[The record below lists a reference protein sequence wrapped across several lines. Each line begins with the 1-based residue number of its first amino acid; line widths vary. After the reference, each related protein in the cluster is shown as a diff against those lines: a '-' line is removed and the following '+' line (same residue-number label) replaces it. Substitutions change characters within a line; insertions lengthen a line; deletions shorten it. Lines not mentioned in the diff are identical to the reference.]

1 MDGAAYLNYRKTGR
15 ETSRDT
21 AGWPRWRPV
30 CGANIKRNRNT
41 RHIPRRLCPVIKVIL
56 FFLSLCYLYCD
67 LIPPQCVH
75 SRPVIGTPSPPCH
88 WRSRADPA
96 ELPRRSVLCRDGPP
110 LWCWWWWL
118 VHLEGGWVEG
128 GAIKTWICG
137 GITNG
142 WVTQCEGS
150 ASCCLQPILFY
161 CLIFA
166 NPTRK
171 RWRRRRREKPPE
183 GDSRRYYVDKVVVP
197 KDK

>member
-137 GITNG
+137 GNSMWRFRFLLFTADFVLLLNICQSNEKTVAAEEAWKAAG
-142 WVTQCEGS
+142 RGFK
-150 ASCCLQPILFY
+150 AIL
-161 CLIFA
+161 C
-166 NPTRK
+166 R
-171 RWRRRRREKPPE
+171 
-183 GDSRRYYVDKVVVP
+183 
-197 KDK
+197 

>member
-1 MDGAAYLNYRKTGR
+1 MAQVAAGVRGQHKT
-15 ETSRDT
+15 ESKYTSHPT
-21 AGWPRWRPV
+21 PPMSCNKSNFVFPV
-30 CGANIKRNRNT
+30 S
-41 RHIPRRLCPVIKVIL
+41 V
-56 FFLSLCYLYCD
+56 SLCYLYCD

-96 ELPRRSVLCRDGPP
+96 ALPRRSVLCRDGPP

-128 GAIKTWICG
+128 EAIKTWICG

-142 WVTQCEGS
+142 WVTQFEGS

-166 NPTRK
+166 NSTRK